1 MRTDGEILV
10 IPVVRKNRTIENGR
24 ALSPI
29 TVANSCL
36 CMYYASIFI
45 EEKTMSVALKLSDE
59 LIDLA
64 KPHAAAMHRSIPKQ
78 IEYWARL
85 GKVVEDN
92 PELPLQF
99 IQDTLLGLEEAK
111 AGQSFDYKFGV

>member
-1 MRTDGEILV
+1 
-10 IPVVRKNRTIENGR
+10 
-24 ALSPI
+24 
-29 TVANSCL
+29 
-36 CMYYASIFI
+36 
-45 EEKTMSVALKLSDE
+45 MSDALKLSDE

-92 PELPLQF
+92 SELPLQF
-99 IQDTLLGLEEAK
+99 IAES
-111 AGQSFDYKFGV
+111 SFARETYVSVLQR